1 MKSLIQNE
9 MLRQSQPAFKYGM
22 VCRRLTI
29 LNVQF
34 MSHAAYPL
42 QRKKESKILL
52 SALNEY
58 FPSALGAGHW
68 RLVQVSICKFQDTV
82 ISPRKMEGLQLQH
95 LASRY
100 LIKFTRS

>member
-1 MKSLIQNE
+1 MQATDNTKRAVYVPCSL
-9 MLRQSQPAFKYGM
+9 STP
-22 VCRRLTI
+22 
-29 LNVQF
+29 
-34 MSHAAYPL
+34 
-42 QRKKESKILL
+42 KKESKILL